1 MKEDVYQ
8 ATRDADTMGAVMERK
23 LVEERIASGGWNGK
37 LFVPSK
43 GVLARTLID
52 KWLESN

>member
-1 MKEDVYQ
+1 MKEDVYH
-8 ATRDADTMGAVMERK
+8 ATSDADAMGAVMERK
-23 LVEERIASGGWNGK
+23 VVEEHISSGHWNGK

-52 KWLESN
+52 RWLESN